1 MQGGD
6 GLNKGFENAIMQDN
20 LLFFGELNGDNQ
32 VVFRGGRK
40 QIIKGRIADEKWARK
55 IRIDVR

>member
-6 GLNKGFENAIMQDN
+6 GLNKGFENAKMQDN

-32 VVFRGGRK
+32 VAFRGGRK
-40 QIIKGRIADEKWARK
+40 QAL
-55 IRIDVR
+55 